1 MNTIDTSA
9 LYKYNTYNYTSG
21 LSSASAV
28 SADKLEESLS
38 SSNLE
43 NATDEELMDVCKS
56 FEAYFIEQMYKEM
69 KNTVKSE
76 EDDNPYM
83 QSFGDILTQS
93 YAEDATE
100 SGGIGL
106 AQMLYE
112 SMKRSGY

>member
-1 MNTIDTSA
+1 MASISGISSYYDISSM
-9 LYKYNTYNYTSG
+9 YGSGIGVTSG
-21 LSSASAV
+21 V
-28 SADKLEESLS
+28 SEKTEVLETSLNS
-38 SSNLE
+38 VNLE
-43 NATDEELMDVCKS
+43 KADDEELMEVCES

-76 EDDNPYM
+76 DDNNAYM

-112 SMKRSGY
+112 SMKRQ

>member
-1 MNTIDTSA
+1 MSTIDTSS
-9 LYKYNTYNYTSG
+9 YFSTYSDYSSG
-21 LSSASAV
+21 LSSASDV
-28 SADKLEESLS
+28 SAKKLEETLN

-43 NATDEELMDVCKS
+43 NSTDEELMDVCKS
-56 FEAYFIEQMYKEM
+56 FESYFIEQMYKEM

-76 EDDNPYM
+76 DDDNPYM
-83 QSFGDILTQS
+83 QSFGNILTQS
-93 YAEDATE
+93 YAENATE

>member
-1 MNTIDTSA
+1 MSTIDTST
-9 LYKYNTYNYTSG
+9 LYSAYSGYTSS
-21 LSSASAV
+21 LSSTSDV
-28 SADKLEESLS
+28 SAKKLEESLN

-43 NATDEELMDVCKS
+43 NSTDEELMDVCKS

-76 EDDNPYM
+76 DDNNAYM